1 MYRITYL
8 VILRDILLL
17 FVTLVR
23 SRTNSAFGNGIRHFI
38 FGIRSVVADPGTAA
52 AAPDYDIG
60 SLIYKSAGG
69 KIVFRNQIDKHV

>member
-1 MYRITYL
+1 M
-8 VILRDILLL
+8 
-17 FVTLVR
+17 
-23 SRTNSAFGNGIRHFI
+23 S
-38 FGIRSVVADPGTAA
+38 SVVADPGTAA